1 MTLYSYVTPYTGLA
15 AATFGGNPNRTISAI
30 NTSGGIV
37 CSRTS
42 GQTPCFIHTSASAIT
57 ATGTDLPWEDLS
69 YSWDFGDVSGTET
82 FTNPGVG
89 GGTVNAN
96 DDQRG
101 PEAVYCY
108 RSAGTYTITLTI
120 RGKNGT
126 SPFKSTTVTQEIT
139 VSAYSAS
146 GGEYWF
152 DSVSGSDSNDGLS
165 DSAPKQTLSAL
176 NTLLGTANRKFN
188 IKRGSTYDG
197 SVALNIGATTQRI
210 DAYGSGDKPVFNV
223 SSGTDIHALRLQNG
237 SAGTSSAK
245 DDVVVSNIT
254 FSTSGTAT
262 GIPTAILGVGHAT
275 ATVRRVYLDNCD
287 LDKNTDAADGNTL
300 IMEGNDMAQIGLW
313 NCSLS
318 ANLDATMNT
327 NGGYFHAGGWFFVIG
342 GYVTGGNDPT
352 SLDREHHLY
361 INVKDHVLV
370 RWVDFRD
377 GPNRNYCINGN
388 WDHEGVSLPEYAQYH
403 LYADCGVTGTLR
415 FHDLGENLNDISE
428 TRFKNVVTERC
439 KIHGLDGEGVVYF
452 FCAETYT
459 MRDHEIWACDGGNF
473 LSLDVTQ
480 QGGVLKTK
488 VYRNKHH
495 RPATAVAG
503 NIFAFA
509 SSSWTVL
516 QEWTDNITVD
526 LRTAAQIAAIPFTQ
540 QTGALIDR
548 NQYYAPNDSDAEY
561 LRDVTTTKT
570 FAEWQAAGFDT
581 NGSVADPGWTD
592 AANGNFS

>member
-1 MTLYSYVTPYTGLA
+1 MTLYSYVAPYNQG
-15 AATFGGNPNRTISAI
+15 FGGNPNVSITAI
-30 NTSGGIV
+30 DESGGIV

-42 GQTPCFIHTSASAIT
+42 GQVPCFIHASASAII
-57 ATGTDLPWEDLS
+57 ATGTSLPWEDLD
-69 YSWDFGDVSGTET
+69 YSWDFGDDDSVET

-89 GGTVNAN
+89 GGTVNSN
-96 DDQRG
+96 DGQRG
-101 PEAVYCY
+101 PEAVHCY
-108 RSAGTYTITLTI
+108 RTAGTYTITLTI
-120 RGKNGT
+120 RGAR
-126 SPFKSTTVTQEIT
+126 SPFLLKKTTTQEIT

-223 SSGTDIHALRLQNG
+223 SSGTDIYALRLQNG
-237 SAGTSSAK
+237 SAGTPQAK
-245 DDVVVSNIT
+245 DDVVISNIA

-262 GIPTAILGVGHAT
+262 GIPTGILGVGHAT

-287 LDKNTDAADGNTL
+287 LDKNTDAADGNTTV
-300 IMEGNDMAQIGLW
+300 MEGNDMAEIGLW

-318 ANLDATMNT
+318 ANLDAASNT
-327 NGGYFHAGGWFFVIG
+327 NGAYVHAGGWFFKVG

-403 LYADCGVTGTLR
+403 LYADNGVTGTLR
-415 FHDLGENLNDISE
+415 FHDLSENLNDISE
-428 TRFKNVVTERC
+428 TRFKNVAVERNR
-439 KIHGLDGEGVVYF
+439 IHGLTGEGVVYF

-459 MRDHEIWACDGGNF
+459 FRDNEIWGCAGGNF
-473 LSLDVTQ
+473 FSLDVAQ

-488 VYRNKHH
+488 GYRNKHH
-495 RPATAVAG
+495 RPSTAVAG
-503 NIFAFA
+503 NIFNFA
-509 SSSWTVL
+509 SASWTVL

-526 LRTAAQIAAIPFTQ
+526 LRTAAQIMAIPFTQ

-570 FAEWQAAGFDT
+570 FAEWQTAGFDT

-592 AANGNFS
+592 AANGDFS